1 SVLRADAGMLHDV
14 LLMIT
19 LSSAGIVVPPR
30 ADGLAVPS
38 GVTRDPATLPT
49 FSSPSLKRST
59 PEQHGYNPIHITAY
73 TSRPLSNYVA
83 ENREE
88 PGRPERICNNEQG
101 QRKSVLSKILQDY
114 DKTLVPSNGSV
125 HVQV

>member
-1 SVLRADAGMLHDV
+1 MLHDV

-19 LSSAGIVVPPR
+19 LSSAGIVIPPR

-38 GVTRDPATLPT
+38 GDWGMGLYFLYAVQATTQFTSQLTLPGLCRIT
-49 FSSPSLKRST
+49 SLRT
-59 PEQHGYNPIHITAY
+59 E
-73 TSRPLSNYVA
+73 TSQGARRGFVTMNKKVSGFA
-83 ENREE
+83 
-88 PGRPERICNNEQG
+88 G

-125 HVQV
+125 DVQVEITVQVRRSAIDN